1 MGLSDS
7 VERTA
12 NNGVQLV
19 EASMTSGIAANPNRR
34 QMILGTASTTAALT
48 APWLREARGA
58 DLEKV
63 RLAVWGPKLAEE
75 GNIFVSME
83 KGYFADQGIELDWIT
98 GNGSGDALKNM
109 IAGNAD
115 IGFVGPESVILAA
128 DKGARM
134 KIIYDLYPQNFFNV
148 FALKDKYIITPQ
160 DLRGKKVGVI
170 SMAAGV
176 RYNLATILF
185 VNGMT
190 ERDVELIAVGLNAA
204 PAILAGQIDAMASTD
219 VILYGMQRKGIGA
232 VDVIWARDYLNISGD
247 ILVVQEDGFEAKKDL
262 YKRFL
267 SAYRKGVQFM
277 INNPDETAAITAK
290 YALDGKDPVMVS
302 ASIKLR
308 TISSQSSGTRAHGLG
323 WIDTGPYEQAAG
335 IYKRAGFISNDV
347 DMKDY
352 VTNELVEAL

>member
-1 MGLSDS
+1 
-7 VERTA
+7 
-12 NNGVQLV
+12 
-19 EASMTSGIAANPNRR
+19 
-34 QMILGTASTTAALT
+34 
-48 APWLREARGA
+48 
-58 DLEKV
+58 
-63 RLAVWGPKLAEE
+63 VWGPKLAEE

-83 KGYFADQGIELDWIT
+83 KGYFRDQGIELDWVV

-115 IGFVGPESVILAA
+115 MGFVGPESIILAA
-128 DKGARM
+128 DKGAGLRV
-134 KIIYDLYPQNFFNV
+134 IYDLYPQNFFNV

-204 PAILAGQIDAMASTD
+204 PAILAGQVDAMASTD
-219 VILYGMQRKGIGA
+219 VILYGMQRKGVGA

-247 ILVVQEDGFEAKKDL
+247 VLVVPEAGFQAKKSL
-262 YKRFL
+262 YTRFL
-267 SAYRKGVQFM
+267 LAYRKGVEFM

-308 TISSQSSGTRAHGLG
+308 IISSQSAGTRAHGLG
-323 WIDTGPYEQAAG
+323 WIDARPYEQAVD
-335 IYKRAGFISNDV
+335 IYKRAGFITKNI
-347 DMKDY
+347 DMKAY
-352 VTNELVEAL
+352 VTNELINAL